1 MNLLYFHHFL
11 NHTAR
16 ILVPHD
22 CSENPFR
29 NILPQSNHHP
39 KFDKRNDW
47 LTPSV
52 ALENIN
58 LLNLLLAYS
67 ASHRA
72 RLLNQPEPANRIALW
87 VQDVF
92 PALRLALDDSKE
104 KISNAN
110 LATAIMLASLEIISP
125 NTFEVPVPWQN
136 HLNTA
141 RRMIIARGGAQSV
154 HRQDKVSYFLSRW
167 FAYLDVLG
175 SLSGSKN
182 DRPLFSGDYW
192 AHDSSSDS
200 DENDFQIDC
209 LLGFT
214 SRCVSILAKIAE
226 LARQCDSERIDIN
239 GHIRKA
245 WKPSP
250 ATVAAADK
258 LQRDLQDART
268 HVYEGCPHRH
278 LHPHS
283 HSHSHSESEEG
294 WDSLEMV
301 ATNDAFHWAGLV
313 HLHRRVLGKP
323 SSDPQVQ
330 NAVREIVGALY
341 KVRKGGTAEACLLFP
356 MFTAGCD
363 AREQSGQRE
372 KIMERIRSVEG
383 FGMTQVRLPVSPV
396 VPCSPFTCGRL
407 FLGGGWSMCT

>member
-1 MNLLYFHHFL
+1 
-11 NHTAR
+11 
-16 ILVPHD
+16 
-22 CSENPFR
+22 
-29 NILPQSNHHP
+29 
-39 KFDKRNDW
+39 
-47 LTPSV
+47 V

-72 RLLNQPEPANRIALW
+72 RLLNHPEPANRIALW

-92 PALRLALDDSKE
+92 PALRLALDDSRE

-110 LATAIMLASLEIISP
+110 LATAIMLASLEIMAP

-141 RRMIIARGGAQSV
+141 RRILIARGGAQSV
-154 HRQDKVSYFLSRW
+154 HRQDKVTYFLSRW

-182 DRPLFSGDYW
+182 DRPLFSGNYW
-192 AHDSSSDS
+192 ANDDPN
-200 DENDFQIDC
+200 DENEFQIDC

-226 LARQCDSERIDIN
+226 LARQCDFERIDLN
-239 GHIRKA
+239 GNIRRA
-245 WKPSP
+245 WKPSTD
-250 ATVAAADK
+250 TVNSAEK

-268 HVYEGCPHRH
+268 HVYKGCAHRH
-278 LHPHS
+278 S
-283 HSHSHSESEEG
+283 QSSESEEG
-294 WDSLEMV
+294 WESLEMV

-323 SSDPQVQ
+323 TSNPEVQ

-356 MFTAGCD
+356 MFTGGCD
-363 AREQSGQRE
+363 ARDQGQRE
-372 KIMERIRSVEG
+372 KIMERIRNMEG
-383 FGMTQVRLPVSPV
+383 SGMTQVCAPYCLSRL
-396 VPCSPFTCGRL
+396 
-407 FLGGGWSMCT
+407 